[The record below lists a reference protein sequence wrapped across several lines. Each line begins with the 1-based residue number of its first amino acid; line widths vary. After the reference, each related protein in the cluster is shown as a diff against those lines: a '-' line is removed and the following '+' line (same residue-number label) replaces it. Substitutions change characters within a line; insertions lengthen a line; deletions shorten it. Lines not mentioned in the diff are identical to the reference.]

1 MNMFGFQ
8 SQKTNVG
15 TLLSEE
21 REILNCGL
29 NSVLQSGD
37 DSATIIQQVLA
48 RKYPDLIREELDV
61 YSRICKSAVKFGHDL
76 VNSVPHSERAALMPI
91 WQAGTLAEFPWLSDA
106 SLELLLTRDVY
117 HSENDTLPDLTAN
130 SIPGYGLTL

>member
-1 MNMFGFQ
+1 MFGFQ
-8 SQKTNVG
+8 SQKSNVG

-29 NSVLQSGD
+29 DSALQSGD
-37 DSATIIQQVLA
+37 DSAAAIQKVLA
-48 RKYPDLIREELDV
+48 RRYPDLIREELDV

-76 VNSVPHSERAALMPI
+76 VNSVPAQDRSAQMPI
-91 WQAGTLAEFPWLSDA
+91 WQVATLAEFPWLSDA
-106 SLELLLTRDVY
+106 CLELLLTRDVY

>member
-1 MNMFGFQ
+1 MFGFQ
-8 SQKTNVG
+8 SQKSHVG

-21 REILNCGL
+21 REILKCCL
-29 NSVLQSGD
+29 DSALQSGD
-37 DSATIIQQVLA
+37 DSAAAMQKILA

-76 VNSVPHSERAALMPI
+76 VNSVPAQDRPALMPM
-91 WQAGTLAEFPWLSDA
+91 WQAATLAEFPWLSDD

-117 HSENDTLPDLTAN
+117 HSENDTLPELTAN

>member
-1 MNMFGFQ
+1 MFGFQ
-8 SQKTNVG
+8 SQKSNVG

-29 NSVLQSGD
+29 DSALQSGD
-37 DSATIIQQVLA
+37 DSALSIQKVLA

-61 YSRICKSAVKFGHDL
+61 YGRICKSAVKFGHDL
-76 VNSVPHSERAALMPI
+76 VSSVPAQDRAAQMPV
-91 WQAGTLAEFPWLSDA
+91 WQAATLAEFPWLSDT
-106 SLELLLTRDVY
+106 SLELLLTKDVY
-117 HSENDTLPDLTAN
+117 HSENDTLPELTAN

>member
-1 MNMFGFQ
+1 MFGFQ
-8 SQKTNVG
+8 SQKPNVG

-29 NSVLQSGD
+29 DSALQSGD
-37 DSATIIQQVLA
+37 DSASAIQKILA

-76 VNSVPHSERAALMPI
+76 VNSVPVQDRPAQMSL
-91 WQAGTLAEFPWLSDA
+91 WQAVTLAEYPWLSDE
-106 SLELLLTRDVY
+106 SLMLLLTRDVY
-117 HSENDTLPDLTAN
+117 HSENDTLPELTAN

>member
-1 MNMFGFQ
+1 MFGFQ
-8 SQKTNVG
+8 SQKSNVG

-29 NSVLQSGD
+29 DSALQSGD
-37 DSATIIQQVLA
+37 DSAASIQKVLA

-61 YSRICKSAVKFGHDL
+61 YGRICKSAVKFGHDL
-76 VNSVPHSERAALMPI
+76 VNSVPEQDRAAQMAV
-91 WQAGTLAEFPWLSDA
+91 WQAATLAEFPWLSDA

-117 HSENDTLPDLTAN
+117 HSENDTLPELTAN